1 VNLQQYQIYYLRQNM
16 RFSFKKILFTSII
29 LTYSIFLHAQE
40 DVYKKLE
47 PVYLYETAND
57 SIDIASNFYSF
68 YDSLAVFFE
77 DDTLYDSFDNEIIHY
92 PKVDFS
98 KKTDTTIIELTDPS
112 KNSFYVNPNNGE
124 ITSQFGLRHRKYH
137 YGTDINLE
145 TGDSVLSAFDGMVRI
160 TKLSSSYGYVIVIR
174 HMNGLETLYAHLSQ
188 INVSTD
194 QFIKAGDLI
203 GLGGNT
209 GHSRGSH
216 LHFEIRYLGAPIN
229 AEDIIDFGKRK
240 LISDKLYLTAYNF
253 RYQKE
258 IAKLKEG
265 LFYKIKSGESLGT
278 IARKYHTTV
287 KTLRKLNHLKSSTL
301 IRAGKRIRVR

>member
-1 VNLQQYQIYYLRQNM
+1 M
-16 RFSFKKILFTSII
+16 RFLYKKILFISFL

-47 PVYLYETAND
+47 PVYIFETTND
-57 SIDIASNFYSF
+57 SMDIASNFYSF

-98 KKTDTTIIELTDPS
+98 KKTDTTIIKLIDIS
-112 KNSFYVNPNNGE
+112 KNSFYITPNEGVV
-124 ITSQFGLRHRKYH
+124 TSQFGLRHHRYH

-145 TGDSVLSAFDGMVRI
+145 TGDKVVSAFDGMVRI
-160 TKLSSSYGYVIVIR
+160 TKLSTSYGYVVVVR

-188 INVSTD
+188 INVSNG
-194 QFIKAGDLI
+194 QYLKAGDII

-229 AEDIIDFGKRK
+229 PEDIINFEKK
-240 LISDKLYLTAYNF
+240 ELISDKLYLTAHHF

-258 IAKLKEG
+258 ISKLKEAR
-265 LFYKIKSGESLGT
+265 FHNIKSGESLGT
-278 IARKYHTTV
+278 IARKYNTSV
-287 KTLRKLNHLKSSTL
+287 KALRKLNRLKTSSI
-301 IRAGKRIRVR
+301 IRAGAKIRIR

>member
-1 VNLQQYQIYYLRQNM
+1 MKFYILR
-16 RFSFKKILFTSII
+16 ILFTSF
-29 LTYSIFLHAQE
+29 LFSISVYMYAQE
-40 DVYKKLE
+40 DVYKKID
-47 PVYLYETAND
+47 PVYVYETTND

-77 DDTLYDSFDNEIIHY
+77 DDTLYSSFDNEIIHY

-98 KKTDTTIIELTDPS
+98 KKTDTTVIFLTDAS

-124 ITSQFGLRHRKYH
+124 ITSRFGLRHRRYH

-145 TGDSVLSAFDGMVRI
+145 TGDSVVSAFDGRVRI
-160 TKLSSSYGYVIVIR
+160 TKLSRSYGYVIVLR
-174 HMNGLETLYAHLSQ
+174 HLNGLETLYAHLSQ
-188 INVSTD
+188 INVVND
-194 QFIKAGDLI
+194 QLVKAGELI

-229 AEDIIDFGKRK
+229 PEDIINFEQRK
-240 LISDKLYLTAYNF
+240 LISNKLNLTAYYF

-258 IAKLKEG
+258 IEKLKEAR
-265 LFYKIKSGESLGT
+265 FHKVKSGESLGT
-278 IARKYHTTV
+278 IARKYHTSINS
-287 KTLRKLNHLKSSTL
+287 LRKINHLKKSSM
-301 IRAGKRIRVR
+301 IRAGSKIRVR